1 MIEKIYRLIYN
12 LRGTFIMEKY
22 EVKIRGGTLW
32 HFFRES
38 VYRKEILRARQTEE
52 NFSKEQ
58 RLLQRGCW
66 QLPL

>member
-1 MIEKIYRLIYN
+1 MA
-12 LRGTFIMEKY
+12 
-22 EVKIRGGTLW
+22 
-32 HFFRES
+32 FFSGISTQKRDS
-38 VYRKEILRARQTEE
+38 AARQTEE